1 MSQLNLNDVTRYI
14 QDNIGTFHKRRED
27 SLHELK
33 LSKVLSKKNPYLF
46 KAKNIQT
53 SEELVKALLDA
64 HISSQEEAI
73 FGEFLEGL
81 AVFVCNEVHGGRKS
95 SAEGIDLEFEKDNAH
110 YIVAVKSGPNWGNSG
125 QIRQMIDNFRKAK
138 RILQTSK
145 SLYNNIVAV
154 NGCCYGK
161 LRNTNKGDYFKICGQ
176 EFWELI
182 SNNEKLYLDIIEPLG
197 HEAKQRS
204 EEFNE
209 EYLRVLSDFVIEF
222 QRDFC
227 DGIIINWEK
236 LVKFNSGKYS
246 DIVVKQ
252 KEKKRKAK

>member
-1 MSQLNLNDVTRYI
+1 MKQLNLDDVRRYI
-14 QDNIGTFHKRRED
+14 KDNIGSFHKRRGD

-33 LSKVLSKKNPYLF
+33 LSKVLLKKNPYLF

-64 HISSQEEAI
+64 FISSQEETI

-81 AVFVCNEVHGGRKS
+81 AIFTCNKVHGGRKS
-95 SAEGIDLEFEKDNAH
+95 SAEGIDLEFEKNNVY
-110 YIVAVKSGPNWGNSG
+110 YIITVKSGPNWGNSG
-125 QIRQMIDNFRKAK
+125 QIREMISNFKRAK

-145 SLYNNIVAV
+145 SMSINILAI

-161 LRNTNKGDYFKICGQ
+161 MRRTNKGDYFKLCGQ

-182 SNNEKLYLDIIEPLG
+182 TDNDRLYLDIIEPLS
-197 HEAKQRS
+197 HQAKQRS

-209 EYLRVLSDFVIEF
+209 EYLHVLSDFVIEF

-236 LVKFNSGKYS
+236 LVKFNSGKYPNKL
-246 DIVVKQ
+246 V
-252 KEKKRKAK
+252 KEKSKKKKAK